1 MKKTEPTTVESKEPI
16 TLEQARAFVRT
27 ITEEDPLSVK
37 NPKEGYDYGWFVV
50 DGNHPQCVD
59 WAKGR
64 GWEEV
69 KDGDEE
75 TNPFGKVRY
84 RELQLMR
91 RPRAIG
97 EAFLEAR
104 QARYDEMVR
113 RAEKE
118 YFNIQEEAERVA
130 KNGVPERTII
140 I

>member
-1 MKKTEPTTVESKEPI
+1 MKTGKPTVVESKEPMS
-16 TLEQARAFVRT
+16 LEQARAFVRT
-27 ITEEDPLSVK
+27 IAEEDPLSVK
-37 NPKEGYDYGWFVV
+37 NPKQGYDYGWFAV
-50 DGNHPQCVD
+50 DGNHPHCIE

-69 KDGDEE
+69 KDGDGE

-91 RPRAIG
+91 RPRALR

-104 QARYDEMVR
+104 MERYEEMVR
-113 RAEKE
+113 SAEKE
-118 YFNIQEEAERVA
+118 YFNIQEEAEKVA
-130 KNGVPERTII
+130 KDGIPNRTII

>member
-1 MKKTEPTTVESKEPI
+1 MKKTEPTAVESKEPI
-16 TLEQARAFVRT
+16 TLEQARAFVRA
-27 ITEEDPLSVK
+27 ITEEDPLAVK
-37 NPKEGYDYGWFVV
+37 NPKEGYDYGWFAV

-91 RPRAIG
+91 RPRAIS

-118 YFNIQEEAERVA
+118 YFNIQEEAEKVDRD
-130 KNGVPERTII
+130 GIPERTII